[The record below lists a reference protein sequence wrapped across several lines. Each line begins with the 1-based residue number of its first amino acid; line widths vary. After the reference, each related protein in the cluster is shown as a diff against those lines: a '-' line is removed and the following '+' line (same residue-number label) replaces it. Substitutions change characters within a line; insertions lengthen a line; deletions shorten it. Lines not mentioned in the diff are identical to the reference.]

1 MTKQTSK
8 ILQEGFLAGIL
19 ALFSFGKQVKMLE
32 RMYTASRDPEIQ
44 ELIHDI
50 KFNEQRYKDEIRRLK
65 KKHPN
70 IK

>member
-1 MTKQTSK
+1 MNKHTSK
-8 ILQEGFLAGIL
+8 VLEEGFLAGIL
-19 ALFSFGKQVKMLE
+19 ALFSFGKQVKMLQ
-32 RMYTASRDPEIQ
+32 RMYTASKDPEIQ

-70 IK
+70 VK

>member
-1 MTKQTSK
+1 MSTRNSK
-8 ILQEGFLAGIL
+8 ILEEGFLAGIL

-32 RMYTASRDPEIQ
+32 RMYTASKDPEIQ

-70 IK
+70 VK

>member
-1 MTKQTSK
+1 MSTHNSK
-8 ILQEGFLAGIL
+8 ILEEGFLAGIL

-32 RMYTASRDPEIQ
+32 RMYTASKDPEIQ

-70 IK
+70 VK